1 MGILLKNSLEN
12 AGSGETAP
20 GVTVRNEL
28 LCSVAINDSVQFP
41 LRVARA
47 AAMNGSI
54 ALLLPALGVSS
65 RYYER
70 FACRLATGGLT
81 TVTVDLRGQGES
93 LPVPRR
99 GDEHGYMDIV
109 ETDLPRI
116 IAEVANQFPGQPIW
130 LVGHSLGGQLALVFG
145 GLNAKIIAG
154 IAVIATGSAWNGGF
168 TGKRRV
174 RNLFL
179 SQLVALISLSTGLWR
194 GDVLGFGGRQS
205 SVLMRDWARQ
215 VKTGQYTA
223 HGSKVDYE
231 YGLAQVVTPVL
242 LVDVEGDTLA
252 PPGCVDHLVSK
263 IPRATVERWNYTR
276 VMAASHRLTHF
287 SWARHSPG
295 LAEHVAAWVL
305 SK

>member
-1 MGILLKNSLEN
+1 
-12 AGSGETAP
+12 
-20 GVTVRNEL
+20 
-28 LCSVAINDSVQFP
+28 
-41 LRVARA
+41 
-47 AAMNGSI
+47 MNGSI
-54 ALLLPALGVSS
+54 ALMLPALGVSS

-70 FACRLATGGLT
+70 FARRLATGGLT

-116 IAEVANQFPGQPIW
+116 IAEVANQFPGQSIW

-145 GLNAKIIAG
+145 GLNPKIIAG
-154 IAVIATGSAWNGGF
+154 IAVIATGSAWYGGF

-194 GDVLGFGGRQS
+194 GDVLGFGGMQS

-252 PPGCVDHLVSK
+252 PPGCIDHLVSK
-263 IPRATVERWNYTR
+263 IPRATFERWNYTR